1 MMSSKQVYIFSK
13 ESGDHRSINSC
24 GRDKKKKNKQNKKK
38 NKKTPGS
45 ETPFYPMSWQACET
59 LDKEAT
65 YPFISNRIFRKEEKH

>member
-24 GRDKKKKNKQNKKK
+24 GRDKK
-38 NKKTPGS
+38 TPG
-45 ETPFYPMSWQACET
+45 FFPMSRQACET

-65 YPFISNRIFRKEEKH
+65 YPFISNRIFRKKEKH